1 MSEHKSAAD
10 LAAEVK
16 ADFDKKHDAVKEI
29 AEKALKMA
37 ETGEK
42 AGKEF
47 QEKADEALNSM
58 NGVKAQLTELEQKLA
73 RSGGGDDAEV
83 KSIGSQFV
91 DADGFKALQSGGMGA
106 KFSLAVKAD
115 LTTATTNTAGA
126 MGAAIA
132 PNRLPGVQGLPQ
144 RRMTIRNLLMP
155 GRTDTPNIEF
165 IQETGFTNNAAAVAE
180 GALKPESDMKLAEK
194 AVSTKVIAHWTRATR
209 QILSDFSQSRSL
221 IDNRLLYGLA
231 FKEEAQLLSGDGTG
245 ANLLGL
251 IPQATDFVNPLTGG
265 DATSIDRIRLMIL
278 QAALAEY
285 PSTGIVMNPI
295 DWAWIEL
302 LKDTTGRYIIGNP
315 QGTTA
320 PTLWNLPVVATQAIT
335 VDKVLTGAFDMGA
348 QIFDQW
354 EGRVEAGY
362 QNDDFTRNKV
372 TFLAEERLALAVY
385 RPESFIYGDFGR
397 VA

>member
-47 QEKADEALNSM
+47 KEKADEALNSM

-73 RSGGGDDAEV
+73 RSGGEDAEV

-221 IDNRLLYGLA
+221 IDNRLIYGLA
-231 FKEEAQLLSGDGTG
+231 FKEEGQLLSGDGTG

>member
-47 QEKADEALNSM
+47 KEKADEALNSM

-73 RSGGGDDAEV
+73 RSGGDDAEV

-231 FKEEAQLLSGDGTG
+231 FKEEGQLLSGDGTG

-285 PSTGIVMNPI
+285 PSNGIVMNPI

>member
-1 MSEHKSAAD
+1 METKT
-10 LAAEVK
+10 AAELATELK
-16 ADFDKKHDAVKEI
+16 AGFDAKHDAVKAI
-29 AEKALKMA
+29 AEEALGKIKS
-37 ETGEK
+37 GEALTNGLK
-42 AGKEF
+42 
-47 QEKADEALNSM
+47 EKADEALNGM
-58 NGVKAQLTELEQKLA
+58 NGLKAQLVELEQKLA
-73 RSGGGDDAEV
+73 RSGGDDTEA

-91 DADGFKALQSGGMGA
+91 DADGFKALQSGGMGS
-106 KFSLAVKAD
+106 KYSMEVKAD
-115 LTTATTNTAGA
+115 LTMTGVAPTT
-126 MGAAIA
+126 
-132 PNRLPGVQGLPQ
+132 RLPGVQLLPN

-155 GRTDTPNIEF
+155 GRTDTPNVEF
-165 IQETGFTNNAAAVAE
+165 VQETGFSNAGSPVDE
-180 GALKPESDMKLAEK
+180 GAAKPESTITLADK
-194 AVSTKVIAHWTRATR
+194 SVSTKVIAHWTRATR
-209 QILSDFSQSRSL
+209 QVLSDVSQSRSM
-221 IDNRLLYGLA
+221 IDGRLLYGLA
-231 FKEEAQLLSGDGTG
+231 FKEEQQLLSGDGTG
-245 ANLLGL
+245 ANLLGI
-251 IPQATDFVNPLTGG
+251 IPQATAYVNPLAGG
-265 DATSIDRIRLMIL
+265 DTTSIDRVRLMVL

-285 PSTGIVMNPI
+285 AATGIVLNPI

-302 LKDTTGRYIIGNP
+302 LKDTQGRYIIGNP

-335 VDKVLTGAFDMGA
+335 VDKVLVGAFDMGA